1 MCNCMSWL
9 YLQNKKNVKLRLI
22 DCNFTENG
30 LSKDILLRII
40 RPFLR
45 KLISRTFLNNDYVD
59 FRGVFRPCQTSKTDR
74 LLKIVIVFQSLT
86 TFAKVSIL
94 DVWKGS
100 VYTHEN
106 QQ

>member
-1 MCNCMSWL
+1 MQL
-9 YLQNKKNVKLRLI
+9 YVLAISVKQKTKLRLI
-22 DCNFTENG
+22 DCNFIENG
-30 LSKDILLRII
+30 LSKDIPLRII

-45 KLISRTFLNNDYVD
+45 QLISRTFLNNDYVD

-74 LLKIVIVFQSLT
+74 LLKIVIVFLSLT
-86 TFAKVSIL
+86 TFAKVSTL